1 VRRVPRAV
9 LPALVTASLH
19 LSALHAATIQAIDD
33 RGERIALAH
42 PAQRVVTLAPH
53 LTELVYA
60 AGAGASLIGAD
71 SASDY
76 PAAAAG
82 IARVGDAAGLD
93 LERIVALRPALV
105 LGWLSGN
112 KASDIS
118 RLEQLGFTV
127 FLSEPRRL
135 SDIPRTL
142 RLIGLLLGTAS
153 VAEHSASAFE
163 RGMQGLQLRA
173 GQVRPVSVFVEVWHE
188 PLITV
193 SAQHII
199 SDVLALCGGY
209 NVLAALPELAP
220 TVSLESVLV
229 QDPEVIIGG
238 GAPPGALAAWDRFP
252 RVRAV
257 QRRQL
262 YAVDPDLITRAT
274 PRILEGAQQVCQHLE
289 TARGSR

>member
-9 LPALVTASLH
+9 LLALVAASLH

-60 AGAGASLIGAD
+60 AGAGASLVGAD

-118 RLEQLGFTV
+118 RLEQLGFTM

-153 VAEHSASAFE
+153 VAEQSASAFE
-163 RGMQGLQLRA
+163 RGMQGLRLRA

-238 GAPPGALAAWDRFP
+238 GAPPGTLATWDRFP

-274 PRILEGAQQVCQHLE
+274 PRILEGAQQVCHHLE
-289 TARGSR
+289 TARESR